1 MESLSD
7 ETQPAISVVI
17 LAYRANIQIKD
28 FVRQVITGFD
38 DASIH
43 DYELVLVANYDVNCE
58 DNDPTPEIVRCMAA
72 KEERI
77 ISVTLPKKGMMG
89 WDVRQGLQIAKGK
102 AIAVIDGDGQ
112 MPPRDL
118 VRLFRVMNSG
128 EFQFLKTYRIER
140 GDGRLRFVLS
150 KVFNRLFR
158 LLFPACHY
166 KDINSKPK
174 LILRSALEQMDLA
187 CDGWFIDG
195 EIILEAMR
203 LNLPF
208 AEIPTKFKK
217 NEWRG
222 SFVNIGSIFEMF
234 ASMMMYRIKICFR
247 DNNKSN
253 SDTCR

>member
-1 MESLSD
+1 MKPLSD

-28 FVRQVITGFD
+28 FVQQVVTGFC
-38 DASIH
+38 DARIN
-43 DYELVLVANYDVNCE
+43 DYELVLVANYDVNSR
-58 DNDPTPEIVRCMAA
+58 DNDPTPEIIRRMAN
-72 KEERI
+72 EEKRI
-77 ISVTLPKKGMMG
+77 ISVTLPKRGMMG
-89 WDVRQGLQIAKGK
+89 WDLQQGLQVTKGK
-102 AIAVIDGDGQ
+102 AIAIIDGDGQ
-112 MPPRDL
+112 MPPMDL

-128 EFQFLKTYRIER
+128 EFQFVKTYRIER
-140 GDGRLRFVLS
+140 GDGKFRLVMS
-150 KVFNRLFR
+150 QVFNGLFR

-174 LILRSALEQMDLA
+174 LILRSALEQMNLT

-203 LNLPF
+203 LDLLF

-222 SFVNIGSIFEMF
+222 SFVNVGSIFEMF
-234 ASMMMYRIKICFR
+234 ASMMMCRIKMWFR
-247 DNNKSN
+247 DNNKPN
-253 SDTCR
+253 FGT

>member
-1 MESLSD
+1 MKPPSD
-7 ETQPAISVVI
+7 EAQPEISVVI
-17 LAYRANIQIKD
+17 LAYRANIQIKE
-28 FVRQVITGFD
+28 FVQQVVTGFD
-38 DASIH
+38 DARIN
-43 DYELVLVANYDVNCE
+43 DYELVLVANYDVNSRG
-58 DNDPTPEIVRCMAA
+58 DDPTPEIIRCMAT
-72 KEERI
+72 EEKRI
-77 ISVTLPKKGMMG
+77 ISVTLPKRGMMG
-89 WDVRQGLQIAKGK
+89 WDVRQGLQITKGK

-112 MPPRDL
+112 MPPMDL

-128 EFQFLKTYRIER
+128 EFQFVKTYRIER
-140 GDGRLRFVLS
+140 GDGRFRLVMS
-150 KVFNRLFR
+150 QVFNGLFR

-174 LILRSALEQMDLA
+174 LILRSALEQMNLT

-203 LNLPF
+203 LDLPF

-234 ASMMMYRIKICFR
+234 VSMMIYRIKMWFR
-247 DNNKSN
+247 DNDKPNL
-253 SDTCR
+253 